1 MRGGARIPSPEFEKG
16 DWAFYIG
23 PICPNA
29 YGRWPRR
36 GRCRIVATPHDS
48 DHRAGLWF
56 IISFQSPPSP
66 RTEFPAYLSE
76 LVPVKDR
83 PGERIP
89 AVAAG

>member
-1 MRGGARIPSPEFEKG
+1 MGRAKIQSPVFEKG

-36 GRCRIVATPHDS
+36 GRCRIVATPEDS

-56 IISFQSPPSP
+56 IITFQSSPSP
-66 RTEFPAYLSE
+66 RSEFRAYLSE
-76 LVPVKDR
+76 LVPLESW
-83 PGERIP
+83 PGEEIRSE
-89 AVAAG
+89 AAG